1 MLALQTEFGGQGMCG
16 AFEQH
21 GIAMHRWMAVLADR
35 SNHKLNGINIRPTN
49 MAATFDAE
57 GYSLRKWSLIP
68 RWSKDPKLKFATFN
82 ARAETL
88 TEKPSFRDAWRRSQ
102 RCVIPASA
110 YFEWPILDG
119 KKQCHRIARQDDAIL
134 FGGLWETWR
143 QADVTL
149 NTFTIITTAAASDIA
164 WLHSRTPLLL
174 DPEQVD
180 QWLSSSPEE
189 ASQMLRPRNASG
201 LAASIVASPKDV

>member
-1 MLALQTEFGGQGMCG
+1 MCG

-21 GIAMHRWMAVLADR
+21 GIAMHRWAAMLGDWPSHDQDR
-35 SNHKLNGINIRPTN
+35 KNIRPSN
-49 MAATFDAE
+49 MASTFDAE
-57 GYSLRKWSLIP
+57 GYSLRNWSLIP

-119 KKQCHRIARQDDAIL
+119 KKQCHRIARQDDTIL

-189 ASQMLRPRNASG
+189 AEQMLQPRNVSG
-201 LAASIVASPKDV
+201 LAASIVASPTDV